1 MAYKTVVFD
10 LDGTLLDTLEDL
22 YLSVNRALVANGLA
36 RRSRDEVRLA
46 TGNGIARL
54 IRICAGEA
62 CDQALYEKVFAD
74 FKADYAEHSMDHT
87 APYAG
92 MVEVV
97 AALRAAGCAVAVVS
111 NKADFAVQTI
121 IEQTFPSAFDCVMGE
136 NEAAGIR
143 KKPAPDM
150 VLAALG
156 RMGVAGAVGGPVA
169 AGDPATDPD
178 PATAATRIAYVGD
191 SEVDLATAANLG
203 CDCVTCTWGFRD
215 RAWLV
220 EQGAKVLVDTTDE
233 LLSVLL
239 G

>member
-97 AALRAAGCAVAVVS
+97 AALRAAGAHVAVVS

-121 IEQTFPSAFDCVMGE
+121 IEQTFPGAFDCVMGE

-156 RMGVAGAVGGPVA
+156 RMGVAGA
-169 AGDPATDPD
+169 AGDPTADPAAD

-220 EQGAKVLVDTTDE
+220 EQGAKVLVDTPDE
-233 LLSVLL
+233 LLAVLL

>member
-62 CDQALYEKVFAD
+62 CDQALYEKVFSD

-97 AALRAAGCAVAVVS
+97 AALRAAGAHVAVVS

-121 IEQTFPSAFDCVMGE
+121 IEQTFPGAFDCVMGE

-156 RMGVAGAVGGPVA
+156 RMGVAGA

-220 EQGAKVLVDTTDE
+220 EQGAKVLVDTPDE
-233 LLSVLL
+233 LLAVLL